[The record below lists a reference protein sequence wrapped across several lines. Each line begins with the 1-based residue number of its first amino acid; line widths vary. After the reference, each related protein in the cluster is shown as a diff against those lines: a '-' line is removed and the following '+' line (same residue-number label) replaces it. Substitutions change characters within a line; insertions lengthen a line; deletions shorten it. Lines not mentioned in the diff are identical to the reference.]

1 MDNYGAGLEMCDEDY
16 LHTDKEAANAHTPLL
31 PGSGADRRRTDDD
44 RRSVRVHSFC
54 YFFCA
59 FALLVFFVHV
69 LSDKVRYKTLHV
81 LALGSSDSTMNV
93 RRLPLRGEHSL
104 TLRRLTST
112 GPSQTTSTSSTVAI
126 GRFETA
132 ILASAKLRSGSPCPR
147 TSSSRSLADRARM
160 ASFVS
165 GRATIRLTMFA
176 SKSRLIRKFLP
187 DWITRRPA
195 CPGAMAA
202 TVLRVLVSS

>member
-59 FALLVFFVHV
+59 FVLLVFFVHV

-81 LALGSSDSTMNV
+81 LGLGSSDSAMNV
-93 RRLPLRGEHSL
+93 RRFRMFSHQ
-104 TLRRLTST
+104 RH
-112 GPSQTTSTSSTVAI
+112 
-126 GRFETA
+126 
-132 ILASAKLRSGSPCPR
+132 
-147 TSSSRSLADRARM
+147 LADHSQANEYWPIPDDIDVVDCREWDVRDGDPRVGR
-160 ASFVS
+160 ASFRFSLPADELFALSRGPRSHGVVRIWQSADPTDDVRIEVEAHSGVPVS
-165 GRATIRLTMFA
+165 
-176 SKSRLIRKFLP
+176 
-187 DWITRRPA
+187 W
-195 CPGAMAA
+195 
-202 TVLRVLVSS
+202 SSCSSCCCISVC